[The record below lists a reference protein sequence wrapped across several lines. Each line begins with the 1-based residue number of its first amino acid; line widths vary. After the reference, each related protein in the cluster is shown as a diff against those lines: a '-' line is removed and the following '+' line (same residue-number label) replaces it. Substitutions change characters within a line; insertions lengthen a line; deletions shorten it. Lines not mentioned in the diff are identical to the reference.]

1 MILGLLFVEA
11 VLVGSWVSGIARDE
25 AAAAA
30 DIPLDRVEVDGLDI
44 TLTGFTDEAERDAA
58 VAAVD
63 ALESSDSVIG
73 LMARSAVPASTDAS
87 TEDST
92 DASTEDS
99 TEDSAPAL
107 PPTEIDLV
115 VAADSGVTLQ
125 GVVSSEQV
133 RSDVLALAETH
144 FGRGSITDELTVDEE
159 GVGSVGGAIVVGGQV
174 GSDDQRG
181 EVVASAMAL
190 AIGLGYELS
199 DELEVA
205 TVADVLNELFVLE
218 PIEFDA
224 RRATIRPAARVTLD
238 EAAALLNERADGG
251 NLLVIGHT
259 DSDGRASRNL
269 DLSQLRAQAVVDYLV
284 SEGGVDPARLEAK
297 GVGEEQLLVSP
308 EKTANDKQRNRRIE
322 WELAS

>member
-99 TEDSAPAL
+99 TDASTEDSAPAL

-144 FGRGSITDELTVDEE
+144 FG
-159 GVGSVGGAIVVGGQV
+159 
-174 GSDDQRG
+174 
-181 EVVASAMAL
+181 
-190 AIGLGYELS
+190 
-199 DELEVA
+199 
-205 TVADVLNELFVLE
+205 
-218 PIEFDA
+218 
-224 RRATIRPAARVTLD
+224 
-238 EAAALLNERADGG
+238 
-251 NLLVIGHT
+251 
-259 DSDGRASRNL
+259 
-269 DLSQLRAQAVVDYLV
+269 
-284 SEGGVDPARLEAK
+284 
-297 GVGEEQLLVSP
+297 
-308 EKTANDKQRNRRIE
+308 
-322 WELAS
+322 